1 LQGISKEIV
10 RQDMLKTRQ
19 IEGLAEKLEQN
30 TIKINIEGERA
41 KDTCKTAKNI
51 GEFLEFVYLQGQ

>member
-19 IEGLAEKLEQN
+19 IEGLAEKLKQN
-30 TIKINIEGERA
+30 TIKINIEGKRA

>member
-1 LQGISKEIV
+1 
-10 RQDMLKTRQ
+10 MLKTRQ
-19 IEGLAEKLEQN
+19 IEGLAEKLKQN
-30 TIKINIEGERA
+30 TIKINIEGKRA

>member
-1 LQGISKEIV
+1 
-10 RQDMLKTRQ
+10 MLKTRQ

-51 GEFLEFVYLQGQ
+51 EEFLEFVYLQGQ